1 MNTLKK
7 IHEAATKS
15 NKSEDL
21 IEFFMV
27 ILQKKKNTWEIVV
40 EWENQKR
47 NEKKK
52 LYKDKKLY

>member
-27 ILQKKKNTWEIVV
+27 ILQKKKNT
-40 EWENQKR
+40 
-47 NEKKK
+47 
-52 LYKDKKLY
+52 

>member
-27 ILQKKKNTWEIVV
+27 ILQKKKYM
-40 EWENQKR
+40 R
-47 NEKKK
+47 NCCGVGKSKEK
-52 LYKDKKLY
+52 